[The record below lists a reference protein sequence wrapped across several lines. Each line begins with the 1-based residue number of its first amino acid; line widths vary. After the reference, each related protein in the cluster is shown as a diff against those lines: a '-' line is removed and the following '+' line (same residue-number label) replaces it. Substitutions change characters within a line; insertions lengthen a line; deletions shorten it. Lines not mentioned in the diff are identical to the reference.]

1 MTKRAIHDS
10 AKDQERFT
18 TMPEAL
24 PRLRL
29 HPIAAVLVFAIV
41 CAFLYRLRGG
51 GFGVNEWKPFHV
63 HSRFIA
69 WLPQTLLYIAAVRCL
84 ARRP

>member
-1 MTKRAIHDS
+1 MTKRAMHDS
-10 AKDQERFT
+10 AREQERFT
-18 TMPEAL
+18 TMPGAL

-41 CAFLYRLRGG
+41 YAFLYRLRGG
-51 GFGVNEWKPFHV
+51 GFGVNEWKPIHV

-69 WLPQTLLYIAAVRCL
+69 WIPQMLLFIFAARCF